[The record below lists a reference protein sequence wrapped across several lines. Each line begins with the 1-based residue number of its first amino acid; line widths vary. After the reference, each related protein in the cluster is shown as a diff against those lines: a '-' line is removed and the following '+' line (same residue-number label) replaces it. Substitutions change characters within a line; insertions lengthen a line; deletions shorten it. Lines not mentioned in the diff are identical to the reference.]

1 MYHSFL
7 ETAYM
12 NRISTA
18 IFMAI
23 ALSALTTFA
32 SGHES
37 EDIEGIWQGTLK
49 YPGLELRIAFR
60 FSAMPDGRL
69 QASMMRPDES
79 EIEIP
84 VRIIILEGSNLQLE
98 VAPGN
103 GSFEG
108 QIQIKEGIIQ
118 GQWRQGQ
125 RSQPLILK
133 RVSEIAK
140 PARPQTPIPPYPYN
154 EEDVT
159 FVNREANIEL
169 AGTLTWPKE
178 EHSCPAVILI
188 PGVGAHDRDYFILG
202 HRPFLVMSDYLTR
215 RGIAVLRFDERGVGA
230 SKGDRSQATSE
241 DYARDVMAGVNFLK
255 TRKEIN
261 PHLIGLIGH
270 SEGGTIAPLAAA
282 GSSDVAYI
290 VMMGSP
296 GLPGVEYNYQY
307 EESMSRALGLSEEAI
322 VAKRAFQERAL
333 DVVLHEKDYDVAE
346 EKLRRI
352 YQEFHPH
359 ISDMQKKA
367 AVKRLLSPWF
377 RFNVTHDPGA
387 TLRAIKCPVLAVIG
401 EKDVHVPP
409 DGNIEAIRDA
419 LETGDNRDYRVEQ
432 LPGLNHFFQTAETG
446 APLEY
451 GKIEETISP
460 TVLELV
466 GDWILEY
473 MKGSGQDDRTS
484 RRNN

>member
-1 MYHSFL
+1 MLCMKRFS
-7 ETAYM
+7 A
-12 NRISTA
+12 A
-18 IFMAI
+18 ILL
-23 ALSALTTFA
+23 ALSAVATFA

-37 EDIEGIWQGTLK
+37 ENIEGIWQGTLK

-60 FSAMPDGRL
+60 FSAMPDGKL

-79 EIEIP
+79 EMEIP
-84 VRIIILEGSNLQLE
+84 VSRITLKGSDLQLE
-98 VAPGN
+98 VASVN
-103 GSFEG
+103 GYFEG
-108 QIQIKEGIIQ
+108 EHQAKEGIIR
-118 GQWRQGQ
+118 GQWKQG
-125 RSQPLILK
+125 RRTQPLILE

-202 HRPFLVMSDYLTR
+202 HRPFLVLSDYLTR

-241 DYARDVMAGVNFLK
+241 DYARDVMAGIDFLK

-270 SEGGTIAPLAAA
+270 SEGGTIASLAAA
-282 GSSDVAYI
+282 KSPDVAYI

-307 EESMSRALGLSEEAI
+307 EESMGRALGLSEEAI
-322 VAKRAFQERAL
+322 AAKRAFQERVL
-333 DVVLHEKDYDVAE
+333 NVVLHEKDYAVAE

-352 YQEFHPH
+352 YQEFDPN
-359 ISDMQKKA
+359 ITDIQENA

-377 RFNVTHDPGA
+377 RFNVTHDPSA
-387 TLRAIKCPVLAVIG
+387 TLRAVRCPVLAITG

-409 DGNIEAIRDA
+409 DGNMEAIRHA
-419 LETGDNRDYRVEQ
+419 LEARSNRNYRVEE

-460 TVLELV
+460 IALELV
-466 GDWILEY
+466 GDWILE
-473 MKGSGQDDRTS
+473 
-484 RRNN
+484 RR

>member
-1 MYHSFL
+1 MKGFSAATFV
-7 ETAYM
+7 
-12 NRISTA
+12 
-18 IFMAI
+18 AI
-23 ALSALTTFA
+23 ALSALVIFA
-32 SGHES
+32 SGCEKGS
-37 EDIEGIWQGTLK
+37 IEGTWQGTLK

-60 FSAMPDGRL
+60 FSAMPDGKL
-69 QASMMRPDES
+69 QASMMRPGES
-79 EIEIP
+79 EMEIP
-84 VRIIILEGSNLQLE
+84 VSGITLKGSDLQLE
-98 VAPGN
+98 VASVN
-103 GSFEG
+103 GYFEG
-108 QIQIKEGIIQ
+108 EYQAKEGIIR
-118 GQWRQGQ
+118 GQWKQGQ
-125 RSQPLILK
+125 RTQPLILE

-202 HRPFLVMSDYLTR
+202 HRPFLVISDYLTR

-230 SKGDRSQATSE
+230 SEGDRSQATSE
-241 DYARDVMAGVNFLK
+241 DYARDVMAGINFLK

-270 SEGGTIAPLAAA
+270 SEGGTIASLAAA

-307 EESMSRALGLSEEAI
+307 EESISRALELSEEAI
-322 VAKRAFQERAL
+322 AAKRAFQERAL
-333 DVVLHEKDYDVAE
+333 DVVLHEKDYAAAE

-352 YQEFHPH
+352 YQEFDPH
-359 ISDMQKKA
+359 ISDMQEKA

-377 RFNVTHDPGA
+377 RFNVTHDPGT

-409 DGNIEAIRDA
+409 DRNIEAIRDA

-446 APLEY
+446 APLGY

-460 TVLELV
+460 IVLELV
-466 GDWILEY
+466 GDWVLEHV
-473 MKGSGQDDRTS
+473 KGRG
-484 RRNN
+484 

>member
-1 MYHSFL
+1 MFSMKRF
-7 ETAYM
+7 
-12 NRISTA
+12 STA
-18 IFMAI
+18 VLL
-23 ALSALTTFA
+23 ALSVVTTFA
-32 SGHES
+32 SGCERES
-37 EDIEGIWQGTLK
+37 IEGIWQGTLK

-60 FSAMPDGRL
+60 FSVMPDGKL

-84 VRIIILEGSNLQLE
+84 VSRIVLEGSDLQLE
-98 VAPGN
+98 IAPVN

-108 QIQIKEGIIQ
+108 QYQVKEGIIE
-118 GQWRQGQ
+118 GQWKQGQ

-133 RVSEIAK
+133 RVSEIVK

-178 EHSCPAVILI
+178 EHPCPAVILI

-202 HRPFLVMSDYLTR
+202 HRPFLVLSDYLTR

-241 DYARDVMAGVNFLK
+241 DYARDVIAGIDFLK
-255 TRKEIN
+255 ERKEIN

-270 SEGGTIAPLAAA
+270 SEGGTIASLAAA
-282 GSSDVAYI
+282 RSPDVAYI

-307 EESMSRALGLSEEAI
+307 EESMGRALGLSEEAI
-322 VAKRAFQERAL
+322 AAKRAFQERVL
-333 DVVLHEKDYDVAE
+333 NVVLHEKDYAVAE

-352 YQEFHPH
+352 YQESDPRM
-359 ISDMQKKA
+359 SDMQEKA
-367 AVKRLLSPWF
+367 VVKRLLSPWF
-377 RFNVTHDPGA
+377 RFSVAHDPGD
-387 TLRAIKCPVLAVIG
+387 TLRTVKCPVLAITG

-409 DGNIEAIRDA
+409 AGNIEAIRHA
-419 LETGDNRDYRVEQ
+419 LETGGNRDYTVEE

-460 TVLELV
+460 IVLELV
-466 GDWILEY
+466 GVWILEH
-473 MKGSGQDDRTS
+473 TEL
-484 RRNN
+484 NN